1 MRTNDALEEDIEHL
15 EIELSKSKKESLRR
29 MGMVDSAH
37 AEITRLTNEN
47 HRLRAALLTW
57 TFDNT
62 SDDERTEFEYA
73 IMELKAALSGE
84 NYDTDMAYIARFNHD
99 NINIDEVK

>member
-1 MRTNDALEEDIEHL
+1 MKDNYKITMPDD
-15 EIELSKSKKESLRR
+15 
-29 MGMVDSAH
+29 
-37 AEITRLTNEN
+37 AEIARLTNEN

-84 NYDTDMAYIARFNHD
+84 NYDDDMKCIARFNHD